1 MLNQLAVEGFFENK
15 KTPVEAKVGDLTPQ
29 SKAVNVTAKV
39 VSKTEVREIPM
50 GRDGSPHKVSD
61 ALVGDETGVVYLTLW
76 DDNIEKINEADTV
89 RVENGYVTLF
99 KGNIRL
105 NIGKYGKLE
114 LAKEPLSVEVN
125 TENNVSSKAY
135 EQERRPF
142 RGRGG
147 GRGGYGGGDRGRGG
161 YGGGRRIRRKR
172 QRRQPGSSR
181 WRRLQTEILSFS
193 MLENK
198 SNSFLTFL
206 SFSFVARGSYIS
218 SRNLIMKSQKVVL
231 KLKGGAS
238 NCF

>member
-1 MLNQLAVEGFFENK
+1 MAVEGFFENK

-39 VSKTEVREIPM
+39 VSKTEIREIPM
-50 GRDGSPHKVSD
+50 GRDGSAHKVSD

-76 DDNIEKINEADTV
+76 DDNIEKVNEGDTI

-114 LAKEPLSVEVN
+114 PAKEPLTVEVN

-142 RGRGG
+142 RGG
-147 GRGGYGGGDRGRGG
+147 GRGFGGGGGG
-161 YGGGRRIRRKR
+161 YGGGRDRRGGGGYGGGGSGGGYGGGR
-172 QRRQPGSSR
+172 DRGDRRGGGS
-181 WRRLQTEILSFS
+181 
-193 MLENK
+193 
-198 SNSFLTFL
+198 
-206 SFSFVARGSYIS
+206 
-218 SRNLIMKSQKVVL
+218 
-231 KLKGGAS
+231 GGGYRPRY
-238 NCF
+238 

>member
-1 MLNQLAVEGFFENK
+1 LAVEGFFENK

-39 VSKTEVREIPM
+39 VSKTEIREIPM
-50 GRDGSPHKVSD
+50 GRDGSAHKVSD

-76 DDNIEKINEADTV
+76 DDNIEKVNEGDTI

-114 LAKEPLSVEVN
+114 QAKEPLAVEVN

-142 RGRGG
+142 RGGRGG
-147 GRGGYGGGDRGRGG
+147 GRGFGGGGGYGGRDRRGGGGYGGGGSGGG
-161 YGGGRRIRRKR
+161 YGGGRDRDR
-172 QRRQPGSSR
+172 
-181 WRRLQTEILSFS
+181 
-193 MLENK
+193 
-198 SNSFLTFL
+198 
-206 SFSFVARGSYIS
+206 RGS
-218 SRNLIMKSQKVVL
+218 
-231 KLKGGAS
+231 GGS
-238 NCF
+238 GGYRPRY